1 MPNRMASLGDCKMKW
16 IAAVLLAL
24 GGLMCGLNFYLSF
37 LRYPIHRL
45 AGGTKDNYKWV
56 SGAPVFG
63 SVFVA
68 LSLVVFWDTPWIL
81 VTAVVLILID
91 TGGLHWFAAAMLY
104 QTLRKEK

>member
-1 MPNRMASLGDCKMKW
+1 MPYRMASLGDCKMKW

-68 LSLVVFWDTPWIL
+68 LSLVV
-81 VTAVVLILID
+81 ILID